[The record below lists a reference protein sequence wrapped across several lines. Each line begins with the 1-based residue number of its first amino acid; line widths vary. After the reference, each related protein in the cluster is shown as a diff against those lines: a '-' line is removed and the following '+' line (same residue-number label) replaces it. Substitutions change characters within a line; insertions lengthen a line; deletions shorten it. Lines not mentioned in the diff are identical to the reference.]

1 MEVLVI
7 SFLRFFET
15 ELQFYFYKN
24 LVCKTVIRIGS
35 WCISSLVVI
44 VVEALEK
51 KHLQNSTPIEYT
63 YVIVYIIKSWPII
76 KKKWVVLILHHYK
89 LKQLIPHKNNTNKL
103 QKNTNKKQWKLLL
116 KTKRKP
122 RAQKTKEKKG
132 HRRISR

>member
-76 KKKWVVLILHHYK
+76 KKKWVIIIAL
-89 LKQLIPHKNNTNKL
+89 N
-103 QKNTNKKQWKLLL
+103 
-116 KTKRKP
+116 
-122 RAQKTKEKKG
+122 
-132 HRRISR
+132 